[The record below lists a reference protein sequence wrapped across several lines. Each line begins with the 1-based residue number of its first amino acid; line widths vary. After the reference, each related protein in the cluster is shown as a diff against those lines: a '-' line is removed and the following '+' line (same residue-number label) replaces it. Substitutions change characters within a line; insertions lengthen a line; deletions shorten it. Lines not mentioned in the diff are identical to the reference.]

1 MSDAQDLMNQTEALI
16 EQYRENSEMSDEEI
30 ASIIYITIQDVIDIV
45 PGAGDDTDR

>member
-30 ASIIYITIQDVIDIV
+30 ASFIYITIQDVLDIV
-45 PGAGDDTDR
+45 PGSGEE